1 MLVLFP
7 PSVPAHFRNSFS
19 AETIRKGE
27 GFKIVCEAFGEGPVT
42 LSWSKDRIP
51 FQPAKEARYRLT
63 EQTGQQRGLVGGSDS
78 RSAADGVDDH
88 QQQLSKKDDV
98 RPTLGRLGALQSLKQ
113 HSQSYI
119 NILEINQTDR
129 RDSALFT
136 CIASNLYGKDEYNVQ
151 IIVQGKNFIENRMLL
166 GRTERLLRKR
176 LLEKILGVL
185 ISFHRVQHDH
195 CCS

>member
-1 MLVLFP
+1 MQANAIFANVRSLPLQS
-7 PSVPAHFRNSFS
+7 SVPAHFRNSFS

-63 EQTGQQRGLVGGSDS
+63 EQTAAGQQRTGLAASSDARSQLAGG
-78 RSAADGVDDH
+78 DGVDEQ
-88 QQQLSKKDDV
+88 QQQLSKDGPV
-98 RPTLGRLGALQSLKQ
+98 RPLNALGRLSALQSLKQ
-113 HSQSYI
+113 HSQSFM

-129 RDSALFT
+129 RDSALFS

-151 IIVQGKNFIENRMLL
+151 IIVQGKQCFY
-166 GRTERLLRKR
+166 TLRKR
-176 LLEKILGVL
+176 F
-185 ISFHRVQHDH
+185 S
-195 CCS
+195 

>member
-1 MLVLFP
+1 MSTSLSLRS
-7 PSVPAHFRNSFS
+7 SVPAHFRNSFS

-42 LSWSKDRIP
+42 LAWSKDRIP
-51 FQPAKEARYRLT
+51 FQPDKEARYSLT
-63 EQTGQQRGLVGGSDS
+63 EQTSGQQRSNLSG
-78 RSAADGVDDH
+78 RSTDGVADGE
-88 QQQLSKKDDV
+88 SPKEEV
-98 RPTLGRLGALQSLKQ
+98 RNALGRLGALQKQ

-151 IIVQGKNFIENRMLL
+151 IIVQGK
-166 GRTERLLRKR
+166 KSD
-176 LLEKILGVL
+176 LLE
-185 ISFHRVQHDH
+185 
-195 CCS
+195 